1 MRKLAGKAGGRLDL
15 VLDEIAV
22 DVVVG
27 ELPDFNGSA
36 VEPA

>member
-22 DVVVG
+22 DVALG
-27 ELPDFNGSA
+27 ESADCNGSA